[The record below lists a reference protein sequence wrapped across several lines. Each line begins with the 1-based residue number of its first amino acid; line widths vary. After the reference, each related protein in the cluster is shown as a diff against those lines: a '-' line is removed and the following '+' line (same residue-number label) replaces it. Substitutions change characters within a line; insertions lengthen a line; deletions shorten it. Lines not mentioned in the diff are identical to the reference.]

1 MRKLPPLTELRSFE
15 AAARLLS
22 FKHAAIE
29 LGVTPTAI
37 SHQIK
42 LLEQHC
48 GRPLFRRQPRPL
60 TLTAAGEKLYPVIR
74 DGFSTFADTLSS
86 IRGRNRGESL
96 RITATNAFA
105 ARWLLPRL
113 QQWRAAHPRLRLD
126 IIGTDAVLD
135 LQSDEADV
143 AVRYALR
150 PPQYGHSVEL
160 IRDTFHVVASPKL
173 VGKCTYLQPADL
185 AQLPII
191 EAGWPPAD
199 THAPTWQRW
208 QRAAHP
214 GGSMGLL
221 DLASLVSFRFQ
232 EELHAIE
239 AAIAGQGVA
248 ICSNVLIASE
258 LANGELVPV
267 SPVALSGYGFYI
279 VYRTGHHKA
288 SAIRKLVSFAQSAV
302 HIG

>member
-1 MRKLPPLTELRSFE
+1 MRKLPLLTELRAFE
-15 AAARLLS
+15 AAARHLS
-22 FKHAAIE
+22 FKQAAIE
-29 LGVTPTAI
+29 LSVTPTAI

-48 GRPLFRRQPRPL
+48 GRPLFRRHPRPL

-74 DGFSTFADTLSS
+74 DGFSQFAGTLSG
-86 IRGRNRGESL
+86 IRGNTGERL

-105 ARWLLPRL
+105 VRWLLPRL
-113 QQWRAAHPRLRLD
+113 PQWRALHPRLRLD
-126 IIGTDAVLD
+126 IVGTDTVLD
-135 LQSDEADV
+135 LSSDEADI
-143 AVRYALR
+143 AIRYALR
-150 PPQYGHSVEL
+150 PPRDGHSVEL

-173 VGKCTYLQPADL
+173 VGKCAYLQPTDL

-191 EAGWPPAD
+191 EAGWPPTD

-214 GGSMGLL
+214 ADSSGLL
-221 DLASLVSFRFQ
+221 DLASLTSLRFQ

-248 ICSNVLIASE
+248 ICSNVLIARE
-258 LANGELVPV
+258 LVNGALVPV
-267 SPVALSGYGFYI
+267 SPVALSGYGFYL
-279 VYRTGHHKA
+279 VYRPRHYKA
-288 SAIRKLVSFAQSAV
+288 SQIRKFVTFAESSV
-302 HIG
+302 HIR